1 MSSSKNNKNDKAGS
15 KAAAEDRRAR
25 LAAIRKEAER
35 ERARRT
41 LIRRIGITAGGLVLV
56 GGVVGGAIA
65 VHNAGGGKTTS
76 AAAKPTDSVKNIP
89 TTPLTQVKGAAT
101 SPPWAA
107 PANVGTRV
115 QTAGLPMLGTEGQVE
130 HIHAHLD
137 VIVNGKAVTVPA
149 LIGIDEA
156 GQQISPLHTHDTS
169 GVIHI
174 ESPKQADF
182 TLGQVMTEWNVA
194 LTKDSIGGL
203 KAGNGDELHVY
214 VDGKEQSGNP
224 GAIKLAA
231 HQEIAVVY
239 GKASDKVT
247 VPSSYKFPSGE

>member
-1 MSSSKNNKNDKAGS
+1 MSSDKKS
-15 KAAAEDRRAR
+15 KAATDDRRAR
-25 LAAIRKEAER
+25 LAAIRQQAER
-35 ERARRT
+35 EQARRR
-41 LIRRIGITAGGLVLV
+41 LIRRIGIAAGVLVLT

-65 VHNAGGGKTTS
+65 ANSGGKSSTTP
-76 AAAKPTDSVKNIP
+76 AAATKTDSVKNIP
-89 TTPLTQVKGAAT
+89 ATPLTQVKGAAT

-107 PANVGTRV
+107 PADVATRV
-115 QTAGLPMLGTEGQVE
+115 ETAGLPMLGAEGQVE

-137 VIVNGKAVTVPA
+137 VIVNGKAVSVPA

-203 KAGNGDELHVY
+203 KAGNGNELHVY
-214 VDGKEQSGNP
+214 VNGTEQSGNP

-239 GKASDKVT
+239 GKAGDKVT

>member
-1 MSSSKNNKNDKAGS
+1 MSSEKKS
-15 KAAAEDRRAR
+15 KAATEDRHAR
-25 LAAIRKEAER
+25 LAAIRRQAEH
-35 ERARRT
+35 EQARRG
-41 LIRRIGITAGGLVLV
+41 LIRRIGIAAGVLVLT

-65 VHNAGGGKTTS
+65 AHSGGKSSTAS
-76 AAAKPTDSVKNIP
+76 AAATKTDSVKNIP
-89 TTPLTQVKGAAT
+89 TAALTQVKGAAT

-107 PANVGTRV
+107 PADVATRV
-115 QTAGLPMLGTEGQVE
+115 ETAGLPMLGAEGQVE

-203 KAGNGDELHVY
+203 KAGNGNELHVY
-214 VDGKEQSGNP
+214 VNGTEQSGNP

-231 HQEIAVVY
+231 HREIAVVY

-247 VPSSYKFPSGE
+247 VPSSYEFPSGE

>member
-1 MSSSKNNKNDKAGS
+1 MSSSKNDKANGKSGS
-15 KAAAEDRRAR
+15 EAADDRRAR
-25 LAAIRKEAER
+25 VAAARKQAER
-35 ERARRT
+35 EQARRT
-41 LIRRIGITAGGLVLV
+41 LIRRIGITAGVLVLTGV
-56 GGVVGGAIA
+56 VVGGAIA
-65 VHNAGGGKTTS
+65 VHNRGTNKATS
-76 AAAKPTDSVKNIP
+76 AAGKPADSVKSIP
-89 TTPLTQVKGAAT
+89 TTPLTRVKGAAT
-101 SPPWAA
+101 SPPWSA
-107 PANVGTRV
+107 PANVSTRV
-115 QTAGLPMLGTEGQVE
+115 QTAGLPMLGAEGEVE

-203 KAGNGDELHVY
+203 KTGNGNELHVY
-214 VDGKEQSGNP
+214 VNGREQSGNP
-224 GAIKLAA
+224 GAIKLTA
-231 HQEIAVVY
+231 HEEIAVVY
-239 GKASDKVT
+239 GKAGDKVT